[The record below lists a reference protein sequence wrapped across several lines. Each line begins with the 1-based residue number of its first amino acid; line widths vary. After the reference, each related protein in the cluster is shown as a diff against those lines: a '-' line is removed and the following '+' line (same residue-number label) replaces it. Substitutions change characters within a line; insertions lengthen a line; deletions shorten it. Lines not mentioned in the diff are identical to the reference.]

1 MFPIT
6 TMGLCDLRI
15 KEQLHG
21 IAIEHKGT
29 VTWNCYRTERN
40 SYMELLQNIK
50 EQLHGIATE
59 HKGTVA
65 WNYYRT

>member
-1 MFPIT
+1 ME
-6 TMGLCDLRI
+6 LLQNI

-21 IAIEHKGT
+21 
-29 VTWNCYRTERN
+29 
-40 SYMELLQNIK
+40 MLQNIK